1 MKILVTGGAGFI
13 GSNFLHYM
21 VNKYPDYDFVCLDAL
36 TYAGNY
42 ENLSSI
48 LNKENFKF
56 VKMNITDRESVFTL
70 FAKEQFDWVV
80 NFAAESHV
88 DNSIKNPEIFLKTNI
103 LGVQVLMDASLKY
116 HVKRFHQISTD
127 EVYGDLPLDRPDLKF
142 TEQTPLHTSSP
153 YSASKASADL
163 LVMAYIRTFNL
174 PATISRCS
182 NNYGPYQF
190 PEKLIPL
197 VISKALND
205 EKIPVY
211 GTGENVRDWI
221 HVIDHNMGVD
231 LILHKGKV
239 GEVYNL
245 GGNSERT
252 NLEVVKTILTQLHK
266 SFDLIEFVSDR
277 PGHDRRYA
285 INSSK
290 IEQEL
295 GWQRTYNF
303 EEGIKKTIDWYLAN
317 KQWIDDIK
325 TGAYQE
331 KYSSKVLH

>member
-182 NNYGPYQF
+182 NNYGPYHF

-197 VISKALND
+197 VISKASND